1 MREARRR
8 GVVSSTYT
16 ITVSY
21 ERELPDL
28 GPNRVQA
35 LVHAALA
42 AEAVADGAS
51 VSVIFTDDAT
61 IHALNRQYRGVDR
74 PTDVLSFGLSE
85 MAAPDDEQPD
95 IPGFV
100 LPPDSV
106 LELGEVVVSQ
116 ETAAR
121 QAAEHGRALDH
132 ELAHLVVH
140 GVLHLLG
147 HDHAEPEE
155 EARMRARED
164 EVLHACGFPSGSA
177 GWDDAH
183 D

>member
-1 MREARRR
+1 MALTLRTLWEENEERRPWKLAAASTAGLCLIHYR
-8 GVVSSTYT
+8 VMQFYACFVVAIMLVLVFMY
-16 ITVSY
+16 
-21 ERELPDL
+21 RRDL
-28 GPNRVQA
+28 SQTAHA
-35 LVHAALA
+35 LVEH
-42 AEAVADGAS
+42 GARHRR
-51 VSVIFTDDAT
+51 VDAC
-61 IHALNRQYRGVDR
+61 R
-74 PTDVLSFGLSE
+74 S
-85 MAAPDDEQPD
+85 
-95 IPGFV
+95 
-100 LPPDSV
+100 
-106 LELGEVVVSQ
+106 
-116 ETAAR
+116 TAGQAR